1 MSIYM
6 KFSRLTDQELISNIK
21 DDQDYL
27 GEVYKRCKTNSISFM
42 MKMTNGQKSDYELED
57 IFHDAVIVLY
67 EKIVNGGFELTSAI
81 QTYLNSV
88 CRFKLL
94 NTIAKE
100 NLNSEFVE
108 VIEDENDDEHPL
120 SFKTSIIDQI
130 EQIEQIEDS
139 KESQFNAIEK
149 ALEKMKLAGGNCFEL
164 LTLFWYQKKTM
175 IEMTEI
181 FGYTNK
187 ENTKN
192 QKAKCQKRLEKMTYD
207 FLNN

>member
-1 MSIYM
+1 MSIDNR
-6 KFSRLTDQELISNIK
+6 FENLSDQELINNIK
-21 DDQDYL
+21 DNQDYL
-27 GEVYKRCKTNSISFM
+27 GEVYKRCKANSLSFM
-42 MKMTNGQKSDYELED
+42 RKMTNGQKSDFELED
-57 IFHDAVIVLY
+57 VFHDAVIVLY
-67 EKIVNGGFELTSAI
+67 EKILNGGFELTAAI

-100 NLNSEFVE
+100 NLNSEFV
-108 VIEDENDDEHPL
+108 DALDNDNDDEHPL
-120 SFKTSIIDQI
+120 SFKTTIVDQI
-130 EQIEQIEDS
+130 EEIENSNEP
-139 KESQFNAIEK
+139 QFIAIEK
-149 ALEKMKLAGGNCFEL
+149 ALEKMKLAGGNCYEL
-164 LTLFWYQKKTM
+164 LTLFWYQKKSM

-187 ENTKN
+187 DNTKN